1 MRVRDLDNV
10 SVNTKVAVLGGEK
23 QIPEKYKTPW

>member
-10 SVNTKVAVLGGEK
+10 SVNTKVAVLGAEK